1 MQFML
6 VTLLALL
13 NDVFAND
20 NSSLFYCHDYNFVAC
35 CYCTKCLS
43 IFLEL
48 ALKSLSEQYF
58 GDRMMTKYNYT
69 RVYLPAE

>member
-13 NDVFAND
+13 NDDFAND
-20 NSSLFYCHDYNFVAC
+20 NSSLLYYHDYNFVAC
-35 CYCTKCLS
+35 CYCTKCLC

-48 ALKSLSEQYF
+48 ALKSLSEQ
-58 GDRMMTKYNYT
+58 
-69 RVYLPAE
+69 

>member
-13 NDVFAND
+13 NDDFAND
-20 NSSLFYCHDYNFVAC
+20 NSSLLYYHDYLVAY

-48 ALKSLSEQYF
+48 ALELLSEQ
-58 GDRMMTKYNYT
+58 
-69 RVYLPAE
+69 